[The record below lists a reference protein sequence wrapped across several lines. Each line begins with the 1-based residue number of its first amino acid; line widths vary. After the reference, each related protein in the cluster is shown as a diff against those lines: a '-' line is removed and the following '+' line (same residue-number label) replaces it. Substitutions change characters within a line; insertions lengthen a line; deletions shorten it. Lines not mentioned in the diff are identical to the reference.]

1 MNYSLEGNGTEES
14 VGSPPAKKKKVSA
27 IEVQV
32 QIAKLLKV
40 TLQIAN

>member
-1 MNYSLEGNGTEES
+1 MFSLNYSRDLGNGTEES
-14 VGSPPAKKKKVSA
+14 VGSPAAKKKKVSA

-40 TLQIAN
+40 AL